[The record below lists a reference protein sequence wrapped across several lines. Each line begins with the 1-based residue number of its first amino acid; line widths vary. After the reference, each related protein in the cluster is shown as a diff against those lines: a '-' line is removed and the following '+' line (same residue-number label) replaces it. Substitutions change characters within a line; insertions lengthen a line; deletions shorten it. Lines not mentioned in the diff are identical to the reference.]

1 MASAENVGSI
11 AAIMIHV
18 GDVAGALAWYRR
30 AFPEAVPA
38 RDDASGFDYL
48 ALGGIAL
55 EFVPAD
61 GKVGSGP
68 FGSVVYWNVPDFDAA
83 LAHLTSVGARRY
95 RGPMRIG
102 DDRAMCQLR
111 DPWDNCIGIR
121 GSTRADET

>member
-1 MASAENVGSI
+1 MAAI
-11 AAIMIHV
+11 AAVMIHV

-30 AFPEAVPA
+30 AFPDAVA
-38 RDDASGFDYL
+38 MRDESAGFDYL

-68 FGSVVYWNVPDFDAA
+68 CGSVVYWNVADFDAT
-83 LAHLTSVGARRY
+83 LAHLTAVGARRY

-102 DDRAMCQLR
+102 DGLAMCQVR
-111 DPWDNCIGIR
+111 DPWDNCIGLR
-121 GSTRADET
+121 GSVGAVAT